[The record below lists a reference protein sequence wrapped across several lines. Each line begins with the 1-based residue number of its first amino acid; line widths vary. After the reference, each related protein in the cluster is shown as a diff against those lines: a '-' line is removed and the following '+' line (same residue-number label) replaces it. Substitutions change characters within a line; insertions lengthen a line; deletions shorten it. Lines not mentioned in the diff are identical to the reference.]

1 MQWGNF
7 LLIITIWYV
16 FLLPLFVSRERML
29 SKETLSSLLFFDV
42 VFMMSPLI
50 NLFVGFYDK
59 DGVFE
64 PKVLAVVI
72 HNWSSDFYYEII
84 YTFGPFLFDLDQL
97 NSAIYFL
104 FKFPRYNRLFE
115 IDVVVTT
122 YLDYY
127 GQNLNVF
134 EITAL
139 IKKSELI

>member
-1 MQWGNF
+1 
-7 LLIITIWYV
+7 
-16 FLLPLFVSRERML
+16 ML
-29 SKETLSSLLFFDV
+29 SKESLSSLLFFDV

-72 HNWSSDFYYEII
+72 HNWSSDFYYELI

-127 GQNLNVF
+127 G
-134 EITAL
+134 
-139 IKKSELI
+139 